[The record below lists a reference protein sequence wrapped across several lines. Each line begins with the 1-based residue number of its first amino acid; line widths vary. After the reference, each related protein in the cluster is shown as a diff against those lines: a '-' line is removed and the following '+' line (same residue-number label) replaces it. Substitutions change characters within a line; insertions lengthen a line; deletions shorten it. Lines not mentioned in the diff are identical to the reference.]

1 MISYTCADSEK
12 IYISY
17 MYESLYYEKLALPDV
32 KIEANPREWGQK
44 LSAFIHKDFIFQVG
58 GIGHII

>member
-1 MISYTCADSEK
+1 
-12 IYISY
+12 

-32 KIEANPREWGQK
+32 KIQANPREWGQK
-44 LSAFIHKDFIFQVG
+44 LSAFVHKDFIFQVG